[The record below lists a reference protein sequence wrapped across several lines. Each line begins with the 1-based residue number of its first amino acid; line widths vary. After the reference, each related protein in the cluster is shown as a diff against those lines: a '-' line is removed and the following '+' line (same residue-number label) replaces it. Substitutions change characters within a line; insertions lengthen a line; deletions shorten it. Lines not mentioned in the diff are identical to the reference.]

1 MIIAVLVLSLLALP
15 ALSRAPATAAPAAP
29 ATSSASTA
37 APKSVAAPLAKTPAL
52 ESIPVP
58 EIARR
63 AEEVAKQ
70 LRDIDRLVVPDYLTE
85 SIEKRLPDI
94 ASRIAKEREDTD
106 HQLEGGA
113 SGAALDGLTA
123 QWQATRAEISGYVK
137 GLADRATVLEGAMT
151 RLTTVHEIWIR
162 TRADAWASRAPAQV
176 IERIDGVLS
185 AVAAARTRVQE
196 QRAATLVS
204 QDRFAQEVAR
214 SEDALERITKLRQ
227 EIAGR
232 VLEQDSVPLWYPQD
246 LAAAAA
252 ELPDSVRNAITAD
265 VVLLRQFV
273 QNQRWKIP
281 LQVALFIAL
290 LLVIRAARRRPRAWT
305 EAEDAVAGVGLHV
318 FDRSVSAALVL
329 TLLASSWIYSPPL
342 PRAFVALAEVLALGP
357 ALRLMQVLLDPSLG
371 PTLYLLGAF
380 FLADLV
386 RHLASVVPMLE
397 RQIFLIEMLA
407 GVAVLSWW
415 VSRRSRGARGGSPA
429 TGAQRVLTIA
439 ARVVLV
445 AFSAALMAGIAGYMR
460 LALLLGGRILGN
472 GYLALVLYAGVGVGD
487 GLVAFALRARPLR
500 YLGMV
505 QRWHPLLERR
515 AHSLLRGLAIAGWVI
530 LSLQYFGLWPAA
542 AALTQAA
549 LGAEVRRGT
558 LSVSL
563 GDVMVFAVT
572 VAAAFLVSAIVRF
585 TLEEEVYPRLR
596 LGRGLPN
603 ALSSLLHYT
612 LLLAGFLLA
621 LAALGVDL
629 TKITIL
635 AGAFG
640 VGIGFGLQN
649 VVNNFVSGAIVLFER
664 KINVGDAVQIGDVAG
679 QVQQMGMRACTVRTW
694 EGAEVIVPNA
704 SLTADKVT
712 NWTLSDRL
720 RRIDVAVRVAY
731 GTAPGKALDV
741 LLGVAR
747 AHPQVLTKPEA
758 EVLFRAFGDSALLFE
773 MRVWTDR
780 FDLWM
785 KIQSELTASVYEAL
799 REAGIEIPF
808 PQHEVRLRQS

>member
-29 ATSSASTA
+29 ATPSASTA
-37 APKSVAAPLAKTPAL
+37 APKSVAAPLAKTLAL

-63 AEEVAKQ
+63 AEEVAKL

-106 HQLEGGA
+106 HQLGGGA

-137 GLADRATVLEGAMT
+137 VLADRATVLEGAMT
-151 RLTTVHEIWIR
+151 RLTTVHEIWTR
-162 TRADAWASRAPAQV
+162 TRADARASRAPAQV

-265 VVLLRQFV
+265 VALLRQFV

-290 LLVIRAARRRPRAWT
+290 LLVIRAARRRPRSGAVT
-305 EAEDAVAGVGLHV
+305 EGAVAGVALHV

-371 PTLYLLGAF
+371 PALYLLGAF

-415 VSRRSRGARGGSPA
+415 VSRRSRWARAGSPA

-445 AFSAALMAGIAGYMR
+445 AFSAALVAGIAGYMK

-542 AALTQAA
+542 VALTQSA
-549 LGAEVRRGT
+549 LGAEMRRGT

-785 KIQSELTASVYEAL
+785 KIQSELTGSVYEAL